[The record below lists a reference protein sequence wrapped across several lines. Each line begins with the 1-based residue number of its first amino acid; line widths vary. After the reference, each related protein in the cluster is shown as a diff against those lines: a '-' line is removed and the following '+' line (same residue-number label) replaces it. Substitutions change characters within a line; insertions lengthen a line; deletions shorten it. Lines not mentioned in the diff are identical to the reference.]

1 MVWLSLVWV
10 MMRNKNKKNKGG
22 KYDNSDER

>member
-1 MVWLSLVWV
+1 MVLLSLVWV

-22 KYDNSDER
+22 KYDNSKQR